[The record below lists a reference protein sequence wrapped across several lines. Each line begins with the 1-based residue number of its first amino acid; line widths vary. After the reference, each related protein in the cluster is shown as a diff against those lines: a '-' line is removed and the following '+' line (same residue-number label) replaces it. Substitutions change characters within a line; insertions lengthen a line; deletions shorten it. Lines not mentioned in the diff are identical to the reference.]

1 MDAEEM
7 KKYEEAVR
15 DVIGMHAIVLG
26 RGGAGY
32 VEFDAW
38 LAAHD
43 AEVRADAESDPAKDE
58 RLVRYIAMATPL
70 GYQSALTVVQQMTL
84 MIQAETEARRAG
96 VVAEEPEWEY
106 TRQAEA
112 NGWAGPAAYRDEA
125 HASDGLMPGWR
136 VVRRRKAGPWVPV
149 KQEGADDDV

>member
-43 AEVRADAESDPAKDE
+43 AEV
-58 RLVRYIAMATPL
+58 
-70 GYQSALTVVQQMTL
+70 
-84 MIQAETEARRAG
+84 QAQ

-112 NGWAGPAAYRDEA
+112 NGWTGPAVYRDEA
-125 HASDGLMPGWR
+125 HASDGLMHGWR
-136 VVRRRKAGPWVPV
+136 VVRRRKAGPWSMVRP
-149 KQEGADDDV
+149 EDVRTVLAALRAAGVTRG

>member
-43 AEVRADAESDPAKDE
+43 AEV
-58 RLVRYIAMATPL
+58 
-70 GYQSALTVVQQMTL
+70 
-84 MIQAETEARRAG
+84 QAQ

-112 NGWAGPAAYRDEA
+112 SMLNDRGRDQGRRDLMSVQNEKLIEEA
-125 HASDGLMPGWR
+125 HATMRRQEWAPAGLLIRLADALEAAEKQVKMIADAIRDG
-136 VVRRRKAGPWVPV
+136 
-149 KQEGADDDV
+149 EI

>member
-1 MDAEEM
+1 MDAEGM

-43 AEVRADAESDPAKDE
+43 AEV
-58 RLVRYIAMATPL
+58 
-70 GYQSALTVVQQMTL
+70 
-84 MIQAETEARRAG
+84 QAQ
-96 VVAEEPEWEY
+96 VVAEEPEERWQY
-106 TRQAEA
+106 GAQNPDDA
-112 NGWAGPAAYRDEA
+112 
-125 HASDGLMPGWR
+125 DGKIIAWSRGFTKRLVEQQGHRLFRRTPG
-136 VVRRRKAGPWVPV
+136 VPAGPWVPV
-149 KQEGADDDV
+149 KQEGAETDA

>member
-43 AEVRADAESDPAKDE
+43 AEVRA
-58 RLVRYIAMATPL
+58 
-70 GYQSALTVVQQMTL
+70 Q
-84 MIQAETEARRAG
+84 

-106 TRQAEA
+106 GISSGHGSENYVGTRESVDARVRSFEK
-112 NGWAGPAAYRDEA
+112 AGAPLRDGEQI
-125 HASDGLMPGWR
+125 
-136 VVRRRKAGPWVPV
+136 VRRRKVGLWVPV
-149 KQEGADDDV
+149 KQEGAETDV